1 MITLKSQEIDF
12 ALGEFKQVEKG
23 YHILPISPHTM

>member
-1 MITLKSQEIDF
+1 MPSPKKQEIDF
-12 ALGEFKQVEKG
+12 DLGEFKQVKKG